1 MVQALPLDGMAAGE
15 VASPPSA
22 QGWDWTPEI
31 SPPEIAPPEISA
43 PEIAPAEIS
52 PPEIAPGEISPR
64 EIAPPPSWGSLLGL
78 SDAEAFEAWCPGRTR
93 TLTTSLTLSLRGLVP
108 GPHPHPHH
116 IPNPNRNP
124 NPNPNPNPR
133 PKRKPGTWT
142 TRRPPTCASACRF
155 GIGLELGG

>member
-1 MVQALPLDGMAAGE
+1 MQALPLDGMAAGQ

-31 SPPEIAPPEISA
+31 SPPEIAPGEISP
-43 PEIAPAEIS
+43 PEIAPPEIL

-93 TLTTSLTLSLRGLVP
+93 TLILFLTLAVILTLTLTLTLTLAPSLTLTRCTGRTGAPLVDA
-108 GPHPHPHH
+108 GM
-116 IPNPNRNP
+116 IQLWST
-124 NPNPNPNPR
+124 
-133 PKRKPGTWT
+133 G
-142 TRRPPTCASACRF
+142 
-155 GIGLELGG
+155 

>member
-52 PPEIAPGEISPR
+52 PPEIAPPEVAPPEIAPGEISPA

-78 SDAEAFEAWCPGRTR
+78 SDAEAFEAWCTGRTR
-93 TLTTSLTLSLRGLVP
+93 TLTTSLTLSPILTLTLTLTLTLAPTLTLTRCTGRTGAPLVDA
-108 GPHPHPHH
+108 GM
-116 IPNPNRNP
+116 IQLWST
-124 NPNPNPNPR
+124 
-133 PKRKPGTWT
+133 G
-142 TRRPPTCASACRF
+142 
-155 GIGLELGG
+155 